1 MILKLI
7 SKTFIKFYS
16 IYDSTVVQ
24 VFVKNTMPMTE
35 IRRKDIQDALIL
47 FLAQMTS
54 FAVIS
59 INYRAVAQASY
70 VWSVLTDIVIAS
82 LSYFVV
88 RRIAK
93 SKDSVCQWFGFTIGS
108 AIGTIIGIFISLL
121 ILGS

>member
-1 MILKLI
+1 MTDIKL
-7 SKTFIKFYS
+7 
-16 IYDSTVVQ
+16 
-24 VFVKNTMPMTE
+24 
-35 IRRKDIQDALIL
+35 KDIKDSFIL
-47 FLAQMTS
+47 FFAQMLS
-54 FAVIS
+54 FAIIT

-70 VWSVLTDIVIAS
+70 IWSASTDIVVAG

-93 SKDSVCQWFGFTIGS
+93 SKDSIFQWIGFTLGS